1 MGCTPSDYRAP
12 ATDWLNLFGR
22 MQLTADEVKDLSRVH
37 YNYTDSRPG
46 SVNIKEWMKIFRWK
60 EQTQL
65 VERIFWIA
73 DRDGNGYLNLYEFV
87 VCVWRICVLGEQ
99 SLGTDTT

>member
-1 MGCTPSDYRAP
+1 
-12 ATDWLNLFGR
+12 
-22 MQLTADEVKDLSRVH
+22 
-37 YNYTDSRPG
+37 
-46 SVNIKEWMKIFRWK
+46 MKIFRWK